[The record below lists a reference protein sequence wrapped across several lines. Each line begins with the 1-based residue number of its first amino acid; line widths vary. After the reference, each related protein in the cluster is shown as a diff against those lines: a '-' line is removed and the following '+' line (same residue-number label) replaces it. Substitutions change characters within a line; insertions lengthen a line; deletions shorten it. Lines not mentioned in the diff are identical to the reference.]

1 MEANVWAE
9 SILWCCL
16 CMFYTPSLSHH
27 WTWPKVLQKALE
39 GLCFHAARQGKE
51 EVLGGHKSSRA
62 TESPLLMLQVS
73 TNLFQK
79 MFIFCSQDIFIA
91 SYLQAWS
98 CYVPEWINKRRNRYI
113 NVGIC
118 AWVIVCVC
126 VQWLKMWHIHIFS
139 NTLALTIDAT
149 FCHCILMQCQSELC
163 NKLKVTSVLKA
174 Y

>member
-79 MFIFCSQDIFIA
+79 MFILCSQDIFIT
-91 SYLQAWS
+91 SNLQACLWM
-98 CYVPEWINKRRNRYI
+98 NKQTKESIYKCRYMCLGYSVRVCAVAE
-113 NVGIC
+113 NVTYPY
-118 AWVIVCVC
+118 
-126 VQWLKMWHIHIFS
+126 IF
-139 NTLALTIDAT
+139 
-149 FCHCILMQCQSELC
+149 
-163 NKLKVTSVLKA
+163 
-174 Y
+174 